1 MIKLLSI
8 DDQRDN
14 QIVIKG
20 ALSLVLFDAE
30 FHFAS
35 SGKEGIAI
43 AKKEHPDVILLD
55 IMMPGMDGF
64 ETCRLL
70 KSDPEL
76 RNIPIIL
83 LSSIGHKTENRIK
96 GLETGADAV
105 MSKPFDP
112 GELASQ
118 IHVMLRIKRAEDKL
132 REENTKLDELVNE
145 KVAQI
150 VYQATVLENV
160 SDAVISSDT
169 HFLIKSWNEAA
180 ERTYGW
186 TESEVLGR
194 GYGEVLKPQYIG
206 TSSDEVEEHFRRNGR
221 ITNEVIHE
229 HKNGHKLNI
238 LTSVSKL
245 INKNGENIGTV
256 ALNHDISREKEAEK
270 EIANLTARL
279 ELAVKAVE
287 LGIWEWDLNTNQLN
301 WNDEFSLIC
310 GITESAP
317 QHPIKIFRKYVCPED
332 INRVLIK
339 IRELIKSGDKVT
351 LEHGVNNPAKG
362 TRLVISKAVLD
373 KDNKGIAIR
382 IIGVSYDVTQRMKME
397 VDLKHSEERYRTMV
411 ENSNDLVWVT
421 DMQGCF
427 TFFNQHVEDVT
438 GFQSDKFIGKP
449 YNLLLRENDKDWV
462 AHEYDRALGGEKRQ
476 FEIVVLFAG
485 GVEHILWV
493 NLASVIEGNKA
504 VGVVTFARDV
514 SDYHQAIED
523 FKMALDKAKESDKLK
538 SAFLANMSHELRTPL
553 NAIMGFSSLMDI
565 KMETA
570 EVGKYAQII
579 NDSGKHLLYLVE
591 QIFDITLIDSG
602 QIKLSKETFDLIHF
616 LSIIREVTLSD
627 RAALNRDHLEVLFKF
642 ESSMAPIFVFTD
654 RRRLQQILLN
664 LLKNALKFTEVGT
677 VECGFQN
684 RLQHGKPVIRFYV
697 RDTGIGI
704 PQEKRNFIFEAFRQ
718 ADDGHTRK
726 YDGVGLGLSI
736 AKKLALLLGGTL
748 RLSSKEG
755 VGSTFWFSI
764 PYSGP
769 EETDKVRS
777 AHQPEISFK
786 GRKVLIVE
794 DDIDS
799 YHLLELVLLKY
810 DGVPVWAHNG
820 QEAVS
825 YCTENELPWI
835 VLMDLNMPLM
845 NGFEA
850 TRILKQRFPDLP
862 IIVQTAYAMTQ
873 EVQKA
878 KDAGCD
884 DFISKPLIIS
894 KLLEV
899 LLKYK
904 R

>member
-20 ALSLVLFDAE
+20 ALSSVLLDTE

-35 SGKEGIAI
+35 SGKEGIAE

-64 ETCRLL
+64 ETCRQL

-76 RNIPIIL
+76 NNIPIIL

-150 VYQATVLENV
+150 VYQATVLESV

-169 HFLIKSWNEAA
+169 NFLIKSWNEAA

-194 GYGEVLKPQYIG
+194 GYGEVLKPQYVG
-206 TSSDEVEEHFRRNGR
+206 TSQDEVEEHFRRKGR

-245 INKNGENIGTV
+245 INRNGENIGTV
-256 ALNHDISREKEAEK
+256 ALNHDVSKEKEAEK

-301 WNDEFSLIC
+301 WNDEFSLMY

-351 LEHGVNNPAKG
+351 LEHSVNNPAKG

-373 KDNKGIAIR
+373 KDDKGIAIR

-421 DMQGCF
+421 DKQGCF

-438 GFQSDKFIGKP
+438 GFQFDKFIGKP
-449 YNLLLRENDKDWV
+449 YNLLLRESDKDWV
-462 AHEYDRALGGEKRQ
+462 AQEYARVVGGEKRQ
-476 FEIVVLFAG
+476 FEIMVLFAG

-493 NLASVIEGNKA
+493 NLAPVIEGNKI

-523 FKMALDKAKESDKLK
+523 FKMALDKAKDSDRLK

-565 KMETA
+565 NMETD
-570 EVGKYAQII
+570 EVGKYAKII

-591 QIFDITLIDSG
+591 QLFDITLIDSG

-616 LSIIREVTLSD
+616 LTIIRGITLSE
-627 RAALNRDHLEVLFKF
+627 RAALNRDHLEVIFKF
-642 ESSMAPIFVFTD
+642 EPSMAPISIYTD
-654 RRRLQQILLN
+654 KKRLQQILLN
-664 LLKNALKFTEVGT
+664 LLKNALKFTEEGT
-677 VECGFQN
+677 VECGFEK

-704 PQEKRNFIFEAFRQ
+704 PQAKRRFIFDAFRQ
-718 ADDGHTRK
+718 ADDSHTRK

-748 RLSSKEG
+748 NLSSIEG

-764 PYSGP
+764 PYSGS
-769 EETDKVRS
+769 EESGKERG

-845 NGFEA
+845 DGFEA

-862 IIVQTAYAMTQ
+862 IIVQTAYAMK
-873 EVQKA
+873 EDVRKS
-878 KDAGCD
+878 KEAGCD

-899 LLKYK
+899 MLKYN